1 MMISTFRLYFIYFH
15 YLLFWATWPP
25 QVRTDGRTVGRSR
38 DRTDGRTGHVFGRT
52 PHVFGRTPPL
62 TEGVPWGVGCF
73 FAPTPPQNPPSPMA
87 CSRPDG
93 RVGRTVWTDGF
104 LDGRFGRTVW
114 TDGLLDGRFG
124 RRASWTDGLLD
135 GRFGR
140 TVWTDSLLDG
150 QFGRTVWTDGL
161 LDGQFGRTVWMD
173 GLDGRPLGRTV
184 WEGFIFG
191 WLCQVCGWMGGSDVQ
206 AWPEAL
212 SQARP
217 GPERARPCQAMAEG
231 LA

>member
-1 MMISTFRLYFIYFH
+1 MRRELCCGYMGGEGDAVLKKGATECA

-38 DRTDGRTGHVFGRT
+38 DRTDGRTGHVFGRTPHMFGRT

-124 RRASWTDGLLD
+124 KALFLGGCAKYVGGWAWVDTSCYWADRRFFWGAFCPSIY
-135 GRFGR
+135 
-140 TVWTDSLLDG
+140 
-150 QFGRTVWTDGL
+150 
-161 LDGQFGRTVWMD
+161 MY
-173 GLDGRPLGRTV
+173 
-184 WEGFIFG
+184 
-191 WLCQVCGWMGGSDVQ
+191 
-206 AWPEAL
+206 
-212 SQARP
+212 
-217 GPERARPCQAMAEG
+217 
-231 LA
+231 

>member
-1 MMISTFRLYFIYFH
+1 METIFRARVGKIVDWESGARPIQPRAPPFT

-38 DRTDGRTGHVFGRT
+38 DRTDGRTGHVFGRTPHMFGRT

-114 TDGLLDGRFG
+114 TDGLLDGQFVG
-124 RRASWTDGLLD
+124 RTVWTDGLD

-140 TVWTDSLLDG
+140 TVCWT
-150 QFGRTVWTDGL
+150 
-161 LDGQFGRTVWMD
+161 D

-184 WEGFIFG
+184 
-191 WLCQVCGWMGGSDVQ
+191 C
-206 AWPEAL
+206 
-212 SQARP
+212 
-217 GPERARPCQAMAEG
+217 
-231 LA
+231 

>member
-1 MMISTFRLYFIYFH
+1 MYVRSKDLCVSEPIKGQLIEVNVDGGILVPRLRISLNDLA

-114 TDGLLDGRFG
+114 TDGLLDGQFVG
-124 RRASWTDGLLD
+124 RTVWTDGLD

-140 TVWTDSLLDG
+140 TVCWT
-150 QFGRTVWTDGL
+150 
-161 LDGQFGRTVWMD
+161 D

-184 WEGFIFG
+184 
-191 WLCQVCGWMGGSDVQ
+191 C
-206 AWPEAL
+206 
-212 SQARP
+212 
-217 GPERARPCQAMAEG
+217 
-231 LA
+231 